1 MTKTSS
7 CWRFAAAVSPLALII
22 AGSPAMAAGKNP
34 AGTGEEH
41 DRQPRLT
48 SPLHRPT
55 RPRPTRQENTI
66 VITGFRASLRSST
79 AKKKNAE
86 TVVESVNA
94 EDIGKLPDNSIAE
107 LIGRLPGVAAQRNN
121 GRAQIISIRGFG
133 PDFSTTTLNG
143 RQQTTTNDS
152 RAVEFDQYPSEVL
165 AGVDIYKTGKRTTP
179 PAASSAASTCGL
191 SARSIMA
198 SASRR
203 SAFAAFMSTRSCC
216 LDSNDKGV
224 RVFRHLRRPV
234 RRQPR
239 RRRPFGSLH
248 QRPLPDA

>member
-7 CWRFAAAVSPLALII
+7 CWRFAAAVSPLALV
-22 AGSPAMAAGKNP
+22 MAANP
-34 AGTGEEH
+34 AIAADKNAAVTGTETAAAAE
-41 DRQPRLT
+41 QPAPPSDT
-48 SPLHRPT
+48 AANAQDSSASS
-55 RPRPTRQENTI
+55 NTI

-107 LIGRLPGVAAQRNN
+107 SIGRLPGVAAQRNN

-165 AGVDIYKTGKRTTP
+165 AGVDIYKMDVDGKAIEHWDTLQVVGDP
-179 PAASSAASTCGL
+179 KNSAPLIAPN
-191 SARSIMA
+191 I
-198 SASRR
+198 
-203 SAFAAFMSTRSCC
+203 
-216 LDSNDKGV
+216 
-224 RVFRHLRRPV
+224 
-234 RRQPR
+234 PR
-239 RRRPFGSLH
+239 ANANGMF
-248 QRPLPDA
+248 